1 MALLIRYMGIP
12 AGGQKRTQPRRGWAI
27 GTVSKGELIDPVSV
41 SDHSG
46 YVQETQALTPG
57 PRILE

>member
-1 MALLIRYMGIP
+1 
-12 AGGQKRTQPRRGWAI
+12 
-27 GTVSKGELIDPVSV
+27 LIDPVSV